1 MKNIQTEIPSL
12 NLTKPQLQTIP
23 NRQIVKKYEPLFAAS
38 DKESKEVK
46 FENKSEF
53 EMAKFSHFPDV
64 RKKYFLQ
71 ISNKNRANTQIIVEL
86 LQLR

>member
-1 MKNIQTEIPSL
+1 L

-23 NRQIVKKYEPLFAAS
+23 NRQIVKKYEPLFAAN
-38 DKESKEVK
+38 DKETKDVK

-64 RKKYFLQ
+64 RKKYFHQ
-71 ISNKNRANTQIIVEL
+71 ISNNNRVNTQIVIQL